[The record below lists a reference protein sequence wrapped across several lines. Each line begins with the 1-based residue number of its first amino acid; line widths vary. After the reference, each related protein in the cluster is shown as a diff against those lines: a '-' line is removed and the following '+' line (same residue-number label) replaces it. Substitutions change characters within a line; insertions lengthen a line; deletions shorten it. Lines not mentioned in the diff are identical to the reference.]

1 MPFTMLITNVELL
14 KLGFR
19 IKALRKLLGR
29 NQKDVFKRCGLD
41 RSYFDAVER
50 GQRSLTFADLCQI
63 CAGLELFQCSFVV
76 SLALFSELFPYFFRQ
91 IDLAPGYGKGWSKQ
105 RSSSNC

>member
-50 GQRSLTFADLCQI
+50 GQRNLTCADLCQI
-63 CAGLELFQCSFVV
+63 CAGLECDIAAVTGGI
-76 SLALFSELFPYFFRQ
+76 PH
-91 IDLAPGYGKGWSKQ
+91 
-105 RSSSNC
+105 